1 MLLLREIE
9 MINNNEL
16 RWCGVDVEKRRMIG
30 IGAIENLEVL
40 DSLENLDSLD
50 PTLPLPPKKK
60 EKIFH
65 PPTPPLF
72 TGGLRVFSTV
82 KKIKQTA

>member
-1 MLLLREIE
+1 MMR
-9 MINNNEL
+9 
-16 RWCGVDVEKRRMIG
+16 CGCGKEEDDWGYRKSRYSRVF
-30 IGAIENLEVL
+30 
-40 DSLENLDSLD
+40 S
-50 PTLPLPPKKK
+50 KKK
-60 EKIFH
+60 EKIFP

>member
-1 MLLLREIE
+1 

-16 RWCGVDVEKRRMIG
+16 RWYGVDVEKRRMIG
-30 IGAIENLEVL
+30 IGAIENLEALEVL
-40 DSLENLDSLD
+40 DTLE
-50 PTLPLPPKKK
+50 PPSQKKK

-65 PPTPPLF
+65 PPTPHLF